1 MNNEKMSSEIT
12 EEGAIN
18 LARAI
23 LVFTYKDYYR
33 ALRQMKKW
41 SKVHNELQPIENTWV
56 KFKDDKKRYN
66 ALKNRKLFLT
76 EEEIKFRKNF
86 PHRVA
91 PRRLTKKEATQL
103 AKYNNAYAIA
113 CECEYFYRSAN
124 FKLYTLNAD
133 IDPEEVIMRIK
144 EDAEYDGK

>member
-1 MNNEKMSSEIT
+1 MKLSNEIT

-23 LVFTYKDYYR
+23 LVFTYKDYCR

-41 SKVHNELQPIENTWV
+41 SKVHNKLQPIENTWV

-66 ALKNRKLFLT
+66 ALKNRKLHLT

-91 PRRLTKKEATQL
+91 PRRLTQKEAAQL
-103 AKYNNAYAIA
+103 AKYNNAYAMA
-113 CECEYFYRSAN
+113 CECEYFYRSSN
-124 FKLYTLNAD
+124 FKLYTLNAE
-133 IDPEEVIMRIK
+133 INPEEVIQRIK
-144 EDAEYDGK
+144 NDAKYKD